1 MSKNLSTLALLL
13 AHFMTQC
20 QSSIK
25 EVTHQVPYD
34 FDKPNEIF
42 ELDNDLREISG
53 LAWWNEDS
61 LISIED
67 ENGILY
73 FLSAKD
79 GSILHKSTFG
89 DDGDYEGVAVKDRK
103 VHVLKSNGDIFQIE
117 KPLKKN
123 TKAEKHKT
131 RLSGEDDAEG
141 FCYFNSRKVFLIG
154 VKEYAKHKGKRL
166 IYELKE
172 EDDDIEKDAYLKI
185 DEDELIEEV
194 HKKYGDKWGDNFK
207 PSGLAVNPISD
218 HIYVLSGVNSLL
230 AVFNS
235 ERELVDAVRL
245 PKHYAEQPEGI
256 CFAPDGTL
264 FISTEGGGGKGKL
277 AVMKM
282 KKR

>member
-1 MSKNLSTLALLL
+1 
-13 AHFMTQC
+13 
-20 QSSIK
+20 
-25 EVTHQVPYD
+25 
-34 FDKPNEIF
+34 
-42 ELDNDLREISG
+42 
-53 LAWWNEDS
+53 
-61 LISIED
+61 
-67 ENGILY
+67 
-73 FLSAKD
+73 
-79 GSILHKSTFG
+79 LHKSTFG

-103 VHVLKSNGDIFQIE
+103 VYVLKSNGDIFQIE
-117 KPLKKN
+117 KPLKKK

-141 FCYFNSRKVFLIG
+141 FCYFNSREVFLIG
-154 VKEYAKHKGKRL
+154 VKEYGKYKGKRS

-172 EDDDIEKDAYLKI
+172 EDDDIEKDPYLKI
-185 DEDELIEEV
+185 DEDELMAEV
-194 HKKYGDKWGDNFK
+194 HQKYGDKWGDNFK

-235 ERELVDAVRL
+235 EKELVDAVRL